1 MTSMIPGE
9 PPAARPGPPSAP
21 KAAPGPSR
29 LLTAIYHDIG
39 MAAVATGLDL
49 SSELLDGEARESVKR
64 GSRYIFLMP
73 KRQDLPQGLPRDLP
87 KIGPQAAE

>member
-1 MTSMIPGE
+1 MTSLIPRE
-9 PPAARPGPPSAP
+9 PSVATPAP
-21 KAAPGPSR
+21 KAAPAPSR

-49 SSELLDGEARESVKR
+49 PSETLEGEARESVKR

-73 KRQDLPQGLPRDLP
+73 KRQDLPQGLPQNLSQVR
-87 KIGPQAAE
+87 PQAAE